1 MQKTKVFF
9 LQLVCFFL
17 IISPSGLFA
26 QEGAAVTVNL
36 KDVTVLEV
44 LKSIEKDTGFAFFY
58 NNADVDVS
66 RIVSVSKKNVSISE
80 VVAAILPGYSCRFDN
95 KKVIL
100 VKDESPSQSQS
111 TPRVKREP
119 YQIKGI
125 IQDNSGLP
133 LTGASA
139 IVISDGKSYGAIAD
153 IDGRFILEFP
163 EMPEG
168 DITFSFMGFRDLV
181 MPIGTKAWFDVVL
194 QEDTELL
201 DEVVV
206 VGYGTM
212 RRSLVTSAISKVKVD
227 DSMMRSV
234 ESPASLLNG
243 RVAGVSSMT
252 MSGNVGSGERMTIR
266 GASSISAGNEPLY
279 VIDGIPITNTNANLT
294 DKGEDMSALAVLS
307 LSDIESIE
315 VLKDAASAAIYGSKA
330 TNGVI
335 LITTKSGKEGTSNF
349 RVNFSTGISQF
360 ADHGRLQMADSDL
373 YVQVFNE
380 GIDNYNKQ
388 YGYSMGDKGYK
399 EHIANPFGTLEDI
412 DWIKTVTRLA
422 VQYNA
427 DVAFSGGTQKTRYY
441 IGANYNHKEGVIRD
455 NQLDKMNFK
464 VKVDHQMT
472 DWLDV
477 GANTSANYMKN
488 YQIPGSNAGT
498 NILGRTVLQ
507 RPFDRPIKPDGSYYT
522 GGTDELTYH
531 NPVQI
536 LNEQDAYIENM
547 RYLGSFYATL
557 KFWEDKITFKN
568 SLNTDILQLYDYTYY
583 NENHPYGMGV
593 GRLIDRHQT
602 VKNILVENVLNYND
616 TFANE
621 TLDVNLM
628 LGHSFQSVKTNNAML
643 DGSGFPSPSFN
654 VIGVASSIDAYA
666 GNAYTYAMESYFGRA
681 MLSYKGR
688 YVLTGTLRTDGS
700 SKFAPDC
707 RWGWFPSVSFGWN
720 ISKEPFMEGSGTD
733 LKFRMSY
740 GKTGNQEGIGVFAY
754 QAQMGGGKNYNGNSG
769 INSTAFGNED
779 LTWEKADQ
787 YDIGLDMGFLNDRIT
802 IIIDGYLKNTNDLL
816 YSMPIH
822 TTTGTSSIISNI
834 GSMRNI
840 GAELTF
846 STSVPLGPLHWS
858 QSFNISFNRNRIT
871 SLPDAEKPISIGSNR
886 ALQVGKEMGAF
897 YLFQHDGIYQYDAEV
912 PDAQYEQ
919 GVRAGDIR
927 WKDVDGNGLINDED
941 RVVMGSSNPD
951 FFGGWNH
958 SLSWKGLS
966 LDVFFTYMYGNDTYM
981 GQGINLTKLSIN
993 RGVLAHYAENRW
1005 TGPGTTNVYPRALNG
1020 DANNTKNSNFLLYD
1034 GSNFR
1039 LRSLTLAYQFPSD
1052 MLKKIHVK
1060 GLRVYAQADNVFLLT
1075 RYPGWDPEVSNNL
1088 DPRYFGVDNLNVPT
1102 PRTFMFG
1109 FNLTF

>member
-1 MQKTKVFF
+1 MLKTKALL
-9 LQLVCFFL
+9 LQLLCL
-17 IISPSGLFA
+17 ILMLNSIAVYA
-26 QEGAAVTVNL
+26 QESTKVSVNRN
-36 KDVTVLEV
+36 DVTVLEV
-44 LKSIEKDTGFAFFY
+44 LKGIEKDTGLAFFY
-58 NNADVDVS
+58 NNADVDVTKK
-66 RIVSVSKKNVSISE
+66 VSVHLNKVPVTEVIS
-80 VVAAILPGYSCRFDN
+80 AILPGHSCRIDN
-95 KKVIL
+95 KKIII
-100 VKDESPSQSQS
+100 VKNPTPKQTAS
-111 TPRVKREP
+111 TVRNVQFE
-119 YQIKGI
+119 IKGTI
-125 IQDNSGLP
+125 KDNGGLP
-133 LTGASA
+133 LIGASA
-139 IVISDGKSYGAIAD
+139 IVFYEGKQYGTVTDMDGQFSLTLPSSPKD
-153 IDGRFILEFP
+153 EK
-163 EMPEG
+163 
-168 DITFSFMGFRDLV
+168 ITFSYLGFKDLV
-181 MPIGTKAWFDVVL
+181 VPIANKAKFDVVL

-201 DEVVV
+201 NEVVV

-212 RRSLVTSAISKVKVD
+212 KRSLVTSAISKVKMD

-243 RVAGVSSMT
+243 RVAGVQTMT

-294 DKGEDMSALAVLS
+294 DMGEDMSALAVLS

-335 LITTKSGKEGTSNF
+335 LITTKSGKEGSSNL
-349 RVNFSTGISQF
+349 RVNFSTGVSQF
-360 ADHGRLQMADSDL
+360 ANPGRLRMADSDL
-373 YVQVFNE
+373 YVQVYNE
-380 GIDNYNKQ
+380 GIDNYNTQ
-388 YGYSMGDKGYK
+388 YGYSAGDKGYK

-412 DWIKTVTRLA
+412 DWLKTVTRLA
-422 VQYNA
+422 MQYNA
-427 DVAFSGGTQKTRYY
+427 DLAFSGGTKKTKYY
-441 IGANYNHKEGVIRD
+441 IGANYNHKEGIVRD
-455 NQLDKMNFK
+455 NKMDKINFK
-464 VKVDHQMT
+464 VRLDH
-472 DWLDV
+472 DFAKWLQV

-498 NILGRTVLQ
+498 NILGRTILQ

-536 LNEQDAYIENM
+536 LNEQDAYIKNM
-547 RYLGSFYATL
+547 RFLGSFYATL
-557 KFWEDKITFKN
+557 KFWENKITFKN

-583 NENHPYGMGV
+583 NERHPYGMGV
-593 GRLIDRHQT
+593 GRLVDRHQT
-602 VKNILVENVLNYND
+602 VTNILVESVLNYND
-616 TFANE
+616 SYADGLLDANF
-621 TLDVNLM
+621 M
-628 LGHSFQSVKTNNAML
+628 LGHSFQKVMTNNAML
-643 DGSGFPSPSFN
+643 DGSGFPSPSFS
-654 VIGVASSIDAYA
+654 VIGVASSIDDYS
-666 GNAYTYAMESYFGRA
+666 GNATAYAMESFFGRA
-681 MLSYKGR
+681 SLSFKER
-688 YVLTGTLRTDGS
+688 YILTGTLRVDGS

-720 ISKEPFMEGSGTD
+720 ISKEPFMEGSDAD
-733 LKFRMSY
+733 LKFRVSY

-754 QAQMGGGKNYNGNSG
+754 QAQIGGGKNYNGMSG
-769 INSTAFGNED
+769 INSTTFGNPD

-787 YDIGLDMGFLNDRIT
+787 YDVGLDMSFLDDKIT
-802 IIIDGYLKNTNDLL
+802 IIVDGYLKNTNDLL

-822 TTTGTSSIISNI
+822 TTTGASSIISNI
-834 GSMRNI
+834 GSMRNV

-846 STSVPLGPLHWS
+846 STSVPLGPVHWN
-858 QSFNISFNRNRIT
+858 QSFNIAFNKNKIT
-871 SLPDAEKPISIGSNR
+871 SLPDADKPISIGSNR

-897 YLFQHDGIYQYDAEV
+897 YLFKHDGIYQYDAEV
-912 PDAQYEQ
+912 PDAQYEN

-951 FFGGWNH
+951 FFGGWNNTF
-958 SLSWKGLS
+958 SWKGLS
-966 LDVFFTYMYGNDTYM
+966 LDLFFTYMYGNDTYM

-1020 DANNTKNSNFLLYD
+1020 DSNNTKNSDFLLYD

-1039 LRSLTLAYQFPSD
+1039 LRTLTLAYQFPSEI
-1052 MLKKIHVK
+1052 LKKIHIK
-1060 GLRVYAQADNVFLLT
+1060 GLRVYAQVDNVFLLS

-1088 DPRYFGVDNLNVPT
+1088 DPRFFGVDNLNVPT